1 MQLVY
6 ALVTLIGRI
15 SFFKRTIILIIK
27 NPYRRLWREN
37 MPKKPNFYAV
47 AIGKNGPGIC
57 KTWSEC
63 KEQTHGYPGN
73 KQRGFATRKECVE
86 YIREKLSQPDWQD
99 PETGSQANDTN
110 LDHQLDPDL
119 IRTRSG
125 PSRSGNL
132 EITKLWIWYPAYYKP
147 IKYSLGKD
155 NYRILIKSCKAEIP
169 SPPKSIQVLP
179 TQPKQLNFP
188 VEKRWYGSFKCS
200 CGRSWSS
207 GYTWTVDNQPQTM
220 QCQRCNTTVLPY
232 KLVSSIFIMF
242 ILVKNQAVDWKFYL
256 YDFAF

>member
-1 MQLVY
+1 
-6 ALVTLIGRI
+6 
-15 SFFKRTIILIIK
+15 
-27 NPYRRLWREN
+27 

-132 EITKLWIWYPAYYKP
+132 EITKLWI
-147 IKYSLGKD
+147 
-155 NYRILIKSCKAEIP
+155 
-169 SPPKSIQVLP
+169 
-179 TQPKQLNFP
+179 
-188 VEKRWYGSFKCS
+188 
-200 CGRSWSS
+200 
-207 GYTWTVDNQPQTM
+207 
-220 QCQRCNTTVLPY
+220 
-232 KLVSSIFIMF
+232 
-242 ILVKNQAVDWKFYL
+242 
-256 YDFAF
+256 